1 MTGYSLL
8 TRSSKRQV
16 ALGVVLGLA
25 ILIGITSPVARAAD
39 GTDSIAISP
48 GMQRIEAKAGVAET
62 GKFTVINDGATPYSF
77 IVYSRPYSV
86 TNENYDAQFEKTSK
100 NTDLYQWV
108 KFAEVSY
115 RLAPGERVEI
125 QYDLHVPATAAPGGH
140 YGVIFAETQPEPGQ
154 EASVLRKKRVGSIVL
169 ANVDGKV
176 SREGKALSST
186 APFWQTSPPLTASN
200 RVENSGNT
208 DFQANVLTKVTDVFG
223 SVKYSEQK
231 DYVVYPG
238 TIRNIM
244 FSWTNAPW
252 FGLFK
257 VNQTVTVLDTP
268 TSTTHFVL
276 LAPRWLA
283 LVVIILLIVGAGYGL
298 LQRKRR

>member
-1 MTGYSLL
+1 MTGHSLL
-8 TRSSKRQV
+8 TRSAKRHI

-25 ILIGITSPVARAAD
+25 AALGLITSTTYAAD
-39 GTDSIAISP
+39 GKDSVAISP
-48 GMQRIEAKAGVAET
+48 GMQRMQVKAGTTAT
-62 GKFTVINDGATPYSF
+62 GKFTVINDGATPYNF

-108 KFAEVSY
+108 KFAQVSY
-115 RLAPGERVEI
+115 HLKPGERVEI
-125 QYDLHVPATAAPGGH
+125 SYDLQVPEAAAPGGH
-140 YGVIFAETQPEPGQ
+140 YGVIFAETQPDEGQ

-169 ANVDGKV
+169 ATVDGTVK
-176 SREGKALSST
+176 REGKLLGSA
-186 APFWQTSPPLTASN
+186 AAFWQTSPPLTVTN
-200 RVENSGNT
+200 RVENAGNT
-208 DFQANVLTKVTDVFG
+208 DFQATVLTKVTDVFG

-238 TIRNIM
+238 TIRKVT
-244 FSWTNAPW
+244 FSWAKSPW

-268 TSTTHFVL
+268 TTTSHFVL
-276 LAPRWLA
+276 MTPRWLA
-283 LVVIILLIVGAGYGL
+283 LVVLILLIVGAGYGL

>member
-8 TRSSKRQV
+8 TRSSKRQFV
-16 ALGVVLGLA
+16 LWLTLGLA
-25 ILIGITSPVARAAD
+25 AMTGLLTVPVSAAD
-39 GTDSIAISP
+39 TDSVAISP
-48 GMQRIEAKAGVAET
+48 GMQRIEAKAGTTET

-86 TNENYDAQFEKTSK
+86 TNENYDPQFEKTSK

-115 RLAPGERVEI
+115 HLAPGERVEI
-125 QYDLHVPATAAPGGH
+125 RYDLHVPAAAAPGGH
-140 YGVIFAETQPEPGQ
+140 YGVIFAETQPEPGK

-176 SREGKALSST
+176 SREGKTLSSA

-208 DFQANVLTKVTDVFG
+208 DFEANVLTKVTDLFG

-238 TIRNIM
+238 TIRNIT

-257 VNQTVTVLDTP
+257 VNQTVTVLNTP
-268 TSTTHFVL
+268 TNTSHFVL

>member
-1 MTGYSLL
+1 MTGNSLL
-8 TRSSKRQV
+8 TRSSKRQFV
-16 ALGVVLGLA
+16 LWLTLGLA
-25 ILIGITSPVARAAD
+25 TMTSALALPVSAAD
-39 GTDSIAISP
+39 TDSVAVSP
-48 GMQRIEAKAGVAET
+48 GMQRIEAKAGATEA
-62 GKFTVINDGATPYSF
+62 GKFTVINDGATPYNF
-77 IVYSRPYSV
+77 IIYSRPYSV
-86 TNENYDAQFEKTSK
+86 TNESYDPQFEKTSK

-115 RLAPGERVEI
+115 HLAPGERVEI
-125 QYDLHVPATAAPGGH
+125 QYELQVPASAAPGGH
-140 YGVIFAETQPEPGQ
+140 YGVIFAETQPESGQ

-169 ANVDGKV
+169 VNVDGRV
-176 SREGKALSST
+176 SREGKMLNSA
-186 APFWQTSPPLTASN
+186 AAFWQTSPPLTTSN

-208 DFQANVLTKVTDVFG
+208 DFQANVLTKVTDLFG

-268 TSTTHFVL
+268 TNTSHFVL

-283 LVVIILLIVGAGYGL
+283 LVVIILLIIGAGYGL
-298 LQRKRR
+298 LQRKHR

>member
-8 TRSSKRQV
+8 TRSSKGQFVLWLSLAV
-16 ALGVVLGLA
+16 AGMTSLLA
-25 ILIGITSPVARAAD
+25 VPVGAAD
-39 GTDSIAISP
+39 TDSVAVSP
-48 GMQRIEAKAGVAET
+48 GVQRIEAKAGETKT

-86 TNENYDAQFEKTSK
+86 TNENYDPQFEKTSK

-115 RLAPGERVEI
+115 RLAPGERIEI
-125 QYDLHVPATAAPGGH
+125 QYDLHVPAAAAPGGH

-169 ANVDGKV
+169 ATVDGDV
-176 SREGKALSST
+176 SREGKVLSS
-186 APFWQTSPPLTASN
+186 AVPFWQTSPPLTASN

-208 DFQANVLTKVTDVFG
+208 DFQANVLTKVTDLFG

-238 TIRNIM
+238 TIRNIT
-244 FSWTNAPW
+244 FNWTNAPW

-268 TSTTHFVL
+268 TNTSHFVL

>member
-1 MTGYSLL
+1 MTAHSLL
-8 TRSSKRQV
+8 TRSAKRHI
-16 ALGVVLGLA
+16 ALGVVLSLATAIGL
-25 ILIGITSPVARAAD
+25 ITPAAYAV
-39 GTDSIAISP
+39 DSKDSVAISP
-48 GMQRIEAKAGVAET
+48 GMQRMDVKAGAT
-62 GKFTVINDGATPYSF
+62 ASGKFTVINDGATPYNF
-77 IVYSRPYSV
+77 IIYSRPYSV

-108 KFAEVSY
+108 KFAQVSY
-115 RLAPGERVEI
+115 HLNPSERVEI
-125 QYDLHVPATAAPGGH
+125 SYDLQVPALAAPGGH

-176 SREGKALSST
+176 SREGKILTST

-208 DFQANVLTKVTDVFG
+208 DFDANVLTKVTDLFG

-231 DYVVYPG
+231 NYVVYPG
-238 TIRNIM
+238 SIRNIT

-257 VNQTVTVLDTP
+257 VNQTVTVLNTP
-268 TSTTHFVL
+268 TNTSHFVL

-283 LVVIILLIVGAGYGL
+283 LVVIILLIIGAGYGL

>member
-8 TRSSKRQV
+8 TRSSKRQFV
-16 ALGVVLGLA
+16 LWITLGLA
-25 ILIGITSPVARAAD
+25 AMTSLLTMPVSAAD
-39 GTDSIAISP
+39 TDSVAVSP
-48 GMQRIEAKAGVAET
+48 GMQRIEAKAGETET

-86 TNENYDAQFEKTSK
+86 TNENYDPQFEKTSK

-108 KFAEVSY
+108 KFKEVSY

-125 QYDLHVPATAAPGGH
+125 QYDLHVPVAAAPGGH

-176 SREGKALSST
+176 SREGKVLGGT
-186 APFWQTSPPLTASN
+186 ASFWQTSPPLTASN

-208 DFQANVLTKVTDVFG
+208 DFQATVLTKVTDLFG

-238 TIRNIM
+238 TIRNIT
-244 FSWTNAPW
+244 FNWTEAPW

-268 TSTTHFVL
+268 TSTSHFVL
-276 LAPRWLA
+276 MAPRWLA

>member
-8 TRSSKRQV
+8 TRSSKRQFV
-16 ALGVVLGLA
+16 LWITLGLA
-25 ILIGITSPVARAAD
+25 AMTSLLTMPVSAAD
-39 GTDSIAISP
+39 TDSVAVSP
-48 GMQRIEAKAGVAET
+48 GMQRIEAKAGETET

-86 TNENYDAQFEKTSK
+86 TNENYDPQFEKTSK

-115 RLAPGERVEI
+115 RLAPGERIEI
-125 QYDLHVPATAAPGGH
+125 QYDLHVPAAAAPGGH

-169 ANVDGKV
+169 ATVDGDV
-176 SREGKALSST
+176 SREGKVLSS
-186 APFWQTSPPLTASN
+186 AVPFWQTSPPLTASN

-208 DFQANVLTKVTDVFG
+208 DFQANVLTKVTDLFG

-238 TIRNIM
+238 TIRNIT
-244 FSWTNAPW
+244 FNWTNAPW

-268 TSTTHFVL
+268 TNTSHFVL